1 MVSDVPFVFLI
12 KAQINLLTS
21 IKWCTLGCFLDYEN
35 QSPIDMI
42 KMEKRCKI
50 LDTGRKDAN
59 IQIGKRL
66 REARLNMNLE
76 KSEIADVLG
85 VTVEHY
91 RKLEAGVT
99 GISVDKVLTLYHKYG
114 IDPTYLITGESSNI
128 KDFNLDYYVA
138 NSTKEQRND
147 FFWPCAG
154 VFI

>member
-1 MVSDVPFVFLI
+1 M
-12 KAQINLLTS
+12 
-21 IKWCTLGCFLDYEN
+21 
-35 QSPIDMI
+35 
-42 KMEKRCKI
+42 
-50 LDTGRKDAN
+50 DTGRKDAN

-76 KSEIADVLG
+76 KSEI
-85 VTVEHY
+85 
-91 RKLEAGVT
+91 EAGIT

-147 FFWPCAG
+147 FFDRVLAYLSKL
-154 VFI
+154 IR

>member
-1 MVSDVPFVFLI
+1 M
-12 KAQINLLTS
+12 
-21 IKWCTLGCFLDYEN
+21 GCFLDYEN

-76 KSEIADVLG
+76 KSEIADVLD

-99 GISVDKVLTLYHKYG
+99 GISVVDLYLKLTRDLRGK
-114 IDPTYLITGESSNI
+114 LIHPRG
-128 KDFNLDYYVA
+128 
-138 NSTKEQRND
+138 Q
-147 FFWPCAG
+147 
-154 VFI
+154 

>member
-1 MVSDVPFVFLI
+1 M
-12 KAQINLLTS
+12 
-21 IKWCTLGCFLDYEN
+21 
-35 QSPIDMI
+35 
-42 KMEKRCKI
+42 
-50 LDTGRKDAN
+50 DTGRKDAN

-91 RKLEAGVT
+91 RKLEAGIT

-114 IDPTYLITGESSNI
+114 ID
-128 KDFNLDYYVA
+128 VA

-147 FFWPCAG
+147 FFDRVLAYLSKL
-154 VFI
+154 IR

>member
-1 MVSDVPFVFLI
+1 M
-12 KAQINLLTS
+12 
-21 IKWCTLGCFLDYEN
+21 
-35 QSPIDMI
+35 
-42 KMEKRCKI
+42 
-50 LDTGRKDAN
+50 DTGRKDAN

-76 KSEIADVLG
+76 KSEIADVLDVMD

-91 RKLEAGVT
+91 RKLEAGIT

-114 IDPTYLITGESSNI
+114 IDPTYLITGESSM

-147 FFWPCAG
+147 FFDRVLAYLSKL
-154 VFI
+154 IR

>member
-1 MVSDVPFVFLI
+1 M
-12 KAQINLLTS
+12 
-21 IKWCTLGCFLDYEN
+21 
-35 QSPIDMI
+35 
-42 KMEKRCKI
+42 
-50 LDTGRKDAN
+50 DTGRKDAN

-99 GISVDKVLTLYHKYG
+99 GIYVDKVLTLYHKYG
-114 IDPTYLITGESSNI
+114 IDPTYLITGESSNL
-128 KDFNLDYYVA
+128 KAVNFDYYVA

-147 FFWPCAG
+147 FFDR
-154 VFI
+154 VLEYLSKLIR